1 MLNPNLDEIQ
11 LNKQEYERYSRHLI
25 LPEVGLEGQK
35 RLKAAS
41 VLCVG
46 TGGLGSPLLLY
57 LAAAG
62 VGRIGIVDFDVVDHS
77 NLQRQVIHG
86 TSWVG
91 KPKIESLR
99 YYYRWYGQL
108 SDSLFDERRFGAF
121 EQAQRLRFHLPI

>member
-11 LNKQEYERYSRHLI
+11 LTKDDYERYSRHLI
-25 LPEVGLEGQK
+25 LPEVGMEGQK

-41 VLCVG
+41 VLCIG

-62 VGRIGIVDFDVVDHS
+62 IGRIGIVDFDVVDTS

-91 KPKIESLR
+91 KPKIESAKNR
-99 YYYRWYGQL
+99 IHEINPHCQ
-108 SDSLFDERRFGAF
+108 
-121 EQAQRLRFHLPI
+121 

>member
-1 MLNPNLDEIQ
+1 MLNPNLEEIQ
-11 LNKQEYERYSRHLI
+11 LTKDDYERYSRHLI
-25 LPEVGLEGQK
+25 LPEVGLDGQK

-62 VGRIGIVDFDVVDHS
+62 IGRIGIVDFDVVDHS
-77 NLQRQVIHG
+77 NLQRQVIHR

-91 KPKIESLR
+91 KPKIQSAK
-99 YYYRWYGQL
+99 
-108 SDSLFDERRFGAF
+108 D
-121 EQAQRLRFHLPI
+121 